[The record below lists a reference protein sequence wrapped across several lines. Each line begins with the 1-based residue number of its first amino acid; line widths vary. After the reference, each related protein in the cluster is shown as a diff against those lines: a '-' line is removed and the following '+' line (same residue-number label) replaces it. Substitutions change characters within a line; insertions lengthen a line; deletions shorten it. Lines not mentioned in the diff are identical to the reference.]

1 MIATLSDGAR
11 TIAESTWVGVAVIAI
26 GLVLLLG
33 AQWLEWGS
41 PRTLARR
48 ALLTATALDLVL
60 FTTLVVLRFAEI
72 A

>member
-1 MIATLSDGAR
+1 MIAARSDLAR
-11 TIAESTWVGVAVIAI
+11 TIAESTWIGVAVIAI

-33 AQWLEWGS
+33 AQWLEWHS
-41 PRTLARR
+41 ARTLARR
-48 ALLTATALDLVL
+48 ALLTATALDLAL